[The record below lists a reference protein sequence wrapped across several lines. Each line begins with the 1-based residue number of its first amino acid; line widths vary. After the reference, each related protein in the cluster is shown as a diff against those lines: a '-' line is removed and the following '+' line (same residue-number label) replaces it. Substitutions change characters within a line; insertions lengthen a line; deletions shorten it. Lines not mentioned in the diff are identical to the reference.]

1 MQDERDALDSELAAG
16 FAAHAPPLPAEPF
29 TSLLE
34 ARIGRMRRRRRLA
47 HWGLRVALAGVVAA
61 ASPWLVDASIQLSA
75 AVDVLSTAVD
85 GRLETPFGLAV
96 AVLGLAAAAALR
108 ILLGRGK
115 L

>member
-1 MQDERDALDSELAAG
+1 MQDERDALDSELAAD
-16 FAAHAPPLPAEPF
+16 FAAHAPALPGEPF

-34 ARIGRMRRRRRLA
+34 KRIGRMRQWRRVA

-61 ASPWLVDASIQLSA
+61 ASPWLVEGSIQLSA
-75 AVDVLSTAVD
+75 AVDLLSTAVD

-96 AVLGLAAAAALR
+96 AVLGLAVAAALR
-108 ILLGRGK
+108 ILRGRGK